1 MMSSRLL
8 AVKEFFFNPILEK
21 DLRST
26 ARSPRF
32 FLFILVFL
40 FIAGIVLLFLT
51 DDLRRIRSGTGLE
64 LFTGMFVMQAL
75 CVALAIPAYA
85 CTTVAAERQHRTFD
99 LLRITSL
106 EPWHIVWGKF
116 VAIMVYIGVFII
128 SFAPLVSI
136 CFLYGGVDPL
146 VMTLAYVY
154 LLLSTATCAAF
165 CLMLSAASSN
175 TIKSVIVGYV
185 FMFVVA
191 IAWVAAGAEL
201 LDDATRRGRMSQK
214 DFITAIGL
222 IYLSMA
228 FLWSLFYLAS
238 TSLLKP
244 PSWNRSTSLRIWFA
258 AYVIVS
264 LAAFVG
270 TSWWLWGRMDD
281 DEVAVYLIALL
292 GIPTLFAAIG
302 FCGEPHRLPPRL
314 NAKVAKIPA
323 IFRPF
328 FAPGSWTAA
337 ILVRMSFLLAGGI
350 AMCAFASL
358 GRRKSDL
365 DEVFL
370 LFLAIFVYINFCC
383 SLASTVRRL
392 WDTSRSRMITIAML
406 FALAILPLLAFLD
419 ANSYRTAP
427 SIVWISPPMAM
438 AGFADASLGG
448 EAGPAVFFSF
458 YIIGALVALFT
469 GLVNRYR
476 SGARAIVPAV
486 EGRDEAGAPA

>member
-1 MMSSRLL
+1 MSSRLL

-51 DDLRRIRSGTGLE
+51 DDLRRIRPGAGLE

-75 CVALAIPAYA
+75 CVAMAIPAYA

-136 CFLYGGVDPL
+136 CFLYGGVDPV

-154 LLLSTATCAAF
+154 LLLSTAACAAF

-175 TIKSVIVGYV
+175 TIKSIIVGYV

-191 IAWVAAGAEL
+191 IAWFAAGDEL
-201 LDDATRRGRMSQK
+201 LDDATRRGRMFRK
-214 DFITAIGL
+214 DFVTVIGL
-222 IYLSMA
+222 IYLSLA

-258 AYVIVS
+258 AYVLVS

-270 TSWWLWGRMDD
+270 ISWWLWGRMDD

-292 GIPTLFAAIG
+292 GIPSLLAAIG

-314 NAKVAKIPA
+314 NAKVAKIPV

-337 ILVRMSFLLAGGI
+337 ILVRAAFLLAGGI
-350 AMCAFASL
+350 AMCAFAAL
-358 GRRKSDL
+358 GRTSDL
-365 DEVFL
+365 DEVLL

-383 SLASTVRRL
+383 SLAATVRRL
-392 WDTSRSRMITIAML
+392 WDTSRSRMITIAIL
-406 FALAILPLLAFLD
+406 IALTILPMLAFLD
-419 ANSYRTAP
+419 ANSFGTVP
-427 SIVWISPPMAM
+427 SIVWISPPMAV
-438 AGFADASLGG
+438 AGFADARLGG
-448 EAGPAVFFSF
+448 DAGPAVFFSF
-458 YIIGALVALFT
+458 YISGALVAFFT
-469 GLVNRYR
+469 GLVNRAR

>member
-1 MMSSRLL
+1 MSSWLL
-8 AVKEFFFNPILEK
+8 ALKEFFFNPILEK

-26 ARSPRF
+26 ARSPKF

-51 DDLRRIRSGTGLE
+51 DDLHRVRSGIGLE
-64 LFTGMFVMQAL
+64 LFTGMFVMQAI

-99 LLRITSL
+99 LLRITLL

-116 VAIMVYIGVFII
+116 VAIMSYIGVFMI
-128 SFAPLVSI
+128 SFSPLVAI

-146 VMTLAYVY
+146 LMTLAYGY

-175 TIKSVIVGYV
+175 SIKAIIVGYV

-191 IAWVAAGAEL
+191 IVWVVAGYEL
-201 LDDATRRGRMSQK
+201 LTDATRRGKMFQK
-214 DFITAIGL
+214 DFVIALGL
-222 IYLSMA
+222 IYLSLA
-228 FLWSLFYLAS
+228 FLWTLFYLAS

-258 AYVIVS
+258 AYVLVS
-264 LAAFVG
+264 LAAFMG

-281 DEVAVYLIALL
+281 EGTQFYLIALL
-292 GIPTLFAAIG
+292 GIPTLFAAVG
-302 FCGEPHRLPPRL
+302 FCGEPHKLSPRL
-314 NAKVAKIPA
+314 NAKVAKIPV
-323 IFRPF
+323 IFRHF
-328 FAPGSWTAA
+328 FAPGSRTAA
-337 ILVRMSFLLAGGI
+337 SLVRAAFLLAGGI
-350 AMCAFASL
+350 AMCAFASI
-358 GRRKSDL
+358 GRWNDL

-392 WDTSRSRMITIAML
+392 WDTSRSRIITIAIL

-419 ANSYRTAP
+419 AGSFHTAP
-427 SIVWISPPMAM
+427 SIVWISPPMAA
-438 AGFADASLGG
+438 AGFVDGSLGG
-448 EAGPAVFFSF
+448 DVGPAVFFSF
-458 YIIGALVALFT
+458 YIIGALVAVFT
-469 GLVNRYR
+469 GLVNRSR
-476 SGARAIVPAV
+476 SSARTIVPAV